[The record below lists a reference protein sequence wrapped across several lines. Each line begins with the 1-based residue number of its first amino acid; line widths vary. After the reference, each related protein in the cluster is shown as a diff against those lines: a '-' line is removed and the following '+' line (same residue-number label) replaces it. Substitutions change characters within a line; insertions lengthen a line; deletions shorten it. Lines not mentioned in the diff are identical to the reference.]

1 MPSSNKFIKHE
12 DVPLAQLYLVKNN
25 VRTENVEE
33 GLDDLAEH
41 IAKHGLLEP
50 IVVCKGDGEK
60 YEILAGTRRFNAY
73 EKLNKD
79 YPGEGWDEI
88 PALSRGDCSEIDY
101 QKIRD
106 EMGIKK

>member
-1 MPSSNKFIKHE
+1 MDYPE
-12 DVPLAQLYLVKNN
+12 DVLRIPLEKLYNGCNDDFDGNEDELVKL
-25 VRTENVEE
+25 V
-33 GLDDLAEH
+33 EH
-41 IAKHGLLEP
+41 IIKNGLKEP
-50 IVVCKGDGEK
+50 ILVCKGDGEK

-88 PALSRGDCSEIDY
+88 PALSRGDCSGIDY

>member
-1 MPSSNKFIKHE
+1 MLLYSGCNDDFDGNKDE
-12 DVPLAQLYLVKNN
+12 LVKL
-25 VRTENVEE
+25 V
-33 GLDDLAEH
+33 EH
-41 IAKHGLLEP
+41 IIKNGLKEP
-50 IVVCKGDGEK
+50 ILVCRGGGEK

-88 PALSRGDCSEIDY
+88 AALSCGDCSEIDY